1 MHRTKNILGLTLP
14 ITAVFAMGC
23 MDLVEIEV
31 LRPAE
36 VDFPSDI
43 QTLIVIDRSAP
54 KDAWEELFSG
64 VEGLGSAE
72 GLLADKEARAA
83 AIETIKEGLDA
94 SPRFEVIDL
103 DVNTHAFGTSIFD
116 TAMTP
121 NQAMDLCIQVHCDG
135 IVSLDAFDSDTR
147 LTEVIDVLE
156 ATEDAEAILW
166 YQLTRTTNTVATWRF
181 YDGVTGVAM
190 DEVREH
196 RIGSILDAEGDTF
209 EEALAGIPDGRSI
222 VKGLST
228 QSAEEYVTRIAPMYE
243 TVYRHL
249 YSIGSAA
256 LEAGSDAFDS
266 GDMNA
271 AIAIWES
278 CAQSTWMEEKGRC
291 TFNLAVSHEA
301 RGDLNAAYRL
311 AVEANDILRC
321 HPHGKLRPGIGL
333 TALSIPNILRQ

>member
-1 MHRTKNILGLTLP
+1 MPRTKNILGLTLP

-31 LRPAE
+31 LRPAA

-72 GLLADKEARAA
+72 GLLADQEARAA
-83 AIETIKEGLDA
+83 AIETIKEGLEE
-94 SPRFEVIDL
+94 SPRFQVIDL
-103 DVNTHAFGTSIFD
+103 VVDTHGFGTSIFD
-116 TAMTP
+116 QAMTP
-121 NQAMDLCIQVHCDG
+121 RQAMDLCIQIHCDG
-135 IVSLDAFDSDTR
+135 IVSLDAFDSDTS
-147 LTEVIDVLE
+147 LAEVINVLE
-156 ATEDAEAILW
+156 AKEESEDILQ

-181 YDGVTGVAM
+181 YDGVTGVVM

-196 RIGSILDAEGDTF
+196 RIGSILDAEGDTL

-222 VKGLST
+222 VKGLSV
-228 QSAEEYVTRIAPMYE
+228 QSAEAYVTRIAPMYE

-249 YSIGSAA
+249 YSIGSEAI
-256 LEAGSDAFDS
+256 EAGSDAFDS
-266 GDMNA
+266 GDLNG
-271 AIAIWES
+271 AITIWES
-278 CAQSTWMEEKGRC
+278 CAQSNWMEEKGRC

-301 RGDLNAAYRL
+301 RGDLDSAYIL
-311 AVEANDILRC
+311 AVEANEILGDIRTENYVQELATLR
-321 HPHGKLRPGIGL
+321 
-333 TALSIPNILRQ
+333 